1 MDRRDF
7 LKMAG
12 VSAAAM
18 VSGCSVNPAAKP
30 GKNKPNILFILV
42 DDLGKEW
49 VSCYGASDIET
60 PNIDELAKTGMQFEN
75 AWSMP
80 QCTPTRA
87 TLLTGQ
93 YPFRH
98 GWVNHW
104 DVPRWGAGCHFDEKH
119 NYTFAR
125 LLRSNGYKTAIAGKW
140 QINDFRVEPDAMVKH
155 GFDEYCMWTGGEGRN
170 PKSDKRYFD
179 PYIHTK
185 DGSRTYE
192 GKFGPDIFADF
203 LVDFIKVNKDEKM
216 LMYYPM
222 CLTHTPFVTT
232 PHEPNAAG
240 KVEKHKAMV
249 QYTDHLVGRIVKAL
263 DEAGV
268 RNNTI
273 IFFTTDNGT
282 VGSIEGMLDGR
293 KIRGGKTKQSEN
305 GTAMP
310 FIVNCP
316 SLVPAGLISDALTD
330 FTDMFP
336 TFAELA
342 GVEMPKGITIDGK
355 SIAKVILGKSKDS
368 HRKWILS
375 MGGHPGKVGTGG
387 RVENVTEYANRV
399 IRDKRY
405 KLWVT
410 NGKVSDMYDLS
421 VDPGEKVNLID
432 SMEESH
438 VEARKRLKTI
448 LNSLPQKDANPKY
461 DPNPPQP
468 WDKKPKN
475 NL

>member
-1 MDRRDF
+1 MDRRNF

-18 VSGCSVNPAAKP
+18 LGGCNMGLLNSKA
-30 GKNKPNILFILV
+30 GKKPNILFILV

-49 VSCYGASDIET
+49 VSCYGAGGIET
-60 PNIDELAKTGMQFEN
+60 PNIDALSRTGMQFEN

-80 QCTPTRA
+80 QCTPTRT

-98 GWVNHW
+98 GWINHW

-125 LLRSNGYKTAIAGKW
+125 LLKANGYKTAAAGKW

-155 GFDEYCMWTGGEGRN
+155 GFDEYCMWTGGEGQN
-170 PKSDKRYFD
+170 PKSNERYSD

-185 DGSRTYE
+185 DGSETYA
-192 GKFGPDIFADF
+192 GKFGPDILADF
-203 LVDFIKVNKDEKM
+203 LVDFIKANKDEKM

-222 CLTHTPFVTT
+222 CLTHTPFTAT
-232 PHEPNAAG
+232 PHEPEAKG
-240 KVEKHKAMV
+240 SLEKHKAMV
-249 QYTDHLVGRIVKAL
+249 RYTDHLVGRIVKAL

-268 RNNTI
+268 RDNTI

-282 VGSIEGMLDGR
+282 VGNITGVLDGR
-293 KIRGGKTKQSEN
+293 NVKGGKTRLSEN

-316 SLVPAGLISDALTD
+316 SLVPAGVKSETLTD

-342 GVEMPKGITIDGK
+342 GVEMPSNITIDGK
-355 SIAKVILGKSKDS
+355 SIAKVILGKAKDS
-368 HRKWILS
+368 GREWILS
-375 MGGHPGKVGTGG
+375 MGGFPGKVRADG
-387 RVENVTEYANRV
+387 RVVNVKEYANRV
-399 IRDKRY
+399 IRDKQY
-405 KLWVT
+405 KLWVID
-410 NGKVSDMYDLS
+410 GKVSALYDPKA
-421 VDPGEKVNLID
+421 DPDEKVNLI
-432 SMEESH
+432 ESKLAKH
-438 VEARKRLKTI
+438 VEARKKLEAILK
-448 LNSLPQKDANPKY
+448 SLPQKDANPKY

-468 WDKKPKN
+468 WDRKAKKR
-475 NL
+475 

>member
-1 MDRRDF
+1 MDRRGF
-7 LKMAG
+7 LKRAG
-12 VSAAAM
+12 VCGAAM
-18 VSGCSVNPAAKP
+18 LAGESILSAKTTA
-30 GKNKPNILFILV
+30 GSKPNILFILV

-49 VSCYGASDIET
+49 VSCYGADDIET
-60 PNIDELAKTGMQFEN
+60 PNIDALAKGGMQFDN

-125 LLRSNGYKTAIAGKW
+125 LLRSKGYKTAAAGKW

-155 GFDEYCMWTGGEGRN
+155 GFDEYCMWTGGEGQN

-185 DGSRTYE
+185 DGSKTYA

-203 LVDFIKVNKDEKM
+203 LIDFIKANKDEKM

-232 PHEPNAAG
+232 PHEPDAKG
-240 KVEKHKAMV
+240 KLEKHKAMV
-249 QYTDHLVGRIVKAL
+249 RYTDHLVGRIVKTL

-268 RNNTI
+268 RDNTI

-282 VGSIEGMLDGR
+282 AGSIKGNLNGR
-293 KIRGGKTKQSEN
+293 EVQGGKTKQSEN

-316 SLVPAGLISDALTD
+316 SVVPTGIKTDALTD
-330 FTDMFP
+330 FTDMLP

-342 GVEMPKGITIDGK
+342 GVDMPDNVTIDGR
-355 SIAKVILGKSKDS
+355 SIAKVIRGKTKDS
-368 HRKWILS
+368 GRKWILS
-375 MGGHPGKVGTGG
+375 MGGHPGKVGADG
-387 RVENVTEYANRV
+387 RAVNVKEYADRV

-410 NGKVSDMYDLS
+410 NGKTSAFYDLTL
-421 VDPGEKVNLID
+421 DPAESVNLI
-432 SMEESH
+432 ESKTAAH
-438 VEARKRLKTI
+438 VEARQKLEAVLKK
-448 LNSLPQKDANPKY
+448 LPQKDANPKY
-461 DPNPPQP
+461 DPNPPQR
-468 WDKKPKN
+468 WDRKVKK
-475 NL
+475 